1 MLRFRLIGTLGA
13 LAFSATAYAQE
24 PLALRNAEEPALL
37 AALVDPLIHYPDDI
51 VQVIF
56 DASEH
61 PEQIA
66 LAARYLNDPNSVQGK
81 PVFDRAILAL
91 MQYPTLLQRLSTD
104 LVWISELGRAVAE
117 DESLVWAQLKDRRQ
131 LLEGLASPVTVVPEE
146 TRVVYRSRPSSYR
159 LFDPWPTRAPSTY
172 VVYWDRHSHRH
183 PMRHRHHHHYRSWGH
198 SNRHNPFWYHGY
210 LRHPD
215 QFLYQQHRQL
225 ERKIARERQT
235 TRRELQHDS
244 RRRPPEPYMSGTV
257 FGPVSGAGLLR

>member
-1 MLRFRLIGTLGA
+1 M
-13 LAFSATAYAQE
+13 
-24 PLALRNAEEPALL
+24 
-37 AALVDPLIHYPDDI
+37 
-51 VQVIF
+51 QVIF
-56 DASEH
+56 DATEH

-91 MQYPTLLQRLSTD
+91 MQYPSVLQQLSRD
-104 LVWISELGRAVAE
+104 LVWVSELGQVLTD
-117 DESLVWAQLKDRRQ
+117 DESHVWAQLEDQR
-131 LLEGLASPVTVVPEE
+131 LTPDDLAQPETVERAKP
-146 TRVVYRSRPSSYR
+146 RVVYRSRPTSYR
-159 LFDPWPTRAPSTY
+159 YRDPWPTRASTTY

-215 QFLYQQHRQL
+215 QFLYQRHRQL
-225 ERKIARERQT
+225 ERTIARERQT
-235 TRRELQHDS
+235 TRREPQHDS